1 MLHAAT
7 WILLSTMGSA
17 FCVIINGG
25 DEDDMPSDIEDCMVE
40 PECIVCLNCC
50 GMPLA
55 ALYLYFLVVLDSE
68 SAGWWICLVL
78 CVDMCLSC
86 GCLFKMIHKKYSKG
100 QLFE

>member
-1 MLHAAT
+1 
-7 WILLSTMGSA
+7 
-17 FCVIINGG
+17 
-25 DEDDMPSDIEDCMVE
+25 MPSDIEDCMVE
-40 PECIVCLNCC
+40 PACIVCLNCC

-86 GCLFKMIHKKYSKG
+86 GCLFKRIHKKYSKG